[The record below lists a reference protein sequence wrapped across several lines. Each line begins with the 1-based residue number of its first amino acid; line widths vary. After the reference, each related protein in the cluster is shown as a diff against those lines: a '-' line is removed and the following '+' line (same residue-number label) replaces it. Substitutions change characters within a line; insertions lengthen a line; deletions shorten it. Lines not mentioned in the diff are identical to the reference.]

1 MAEAQVSGYQS
12 QASAPRERK
21 FSAVELG
28 PNGGIVEMADLASED
43 QALAQFGYKPVY
55 THPFHY
61 CFTENGKS
69 VDGLWAFDNIASPT
83 EHYLTASNQPI
94 GAGSLTSCDSCELA
108 LSYSPPSAHLQY
120 APCHLTS
127 AIATEYIHCDFLIQ

>member
-55 THPFHY
+55 THLFI
-61 CFTENGKS
+61 T
-69 VDGLWAFDNIASPT
+69 VLQRMAS
-83 EHYLTASNQPI
+83 LSTASGLSTISRHQQSIILRPQINQSVLVP
-94 GAGSLTSCDSCELA
+94 
-108 LSYSPPSAHLQY
+108 
-120 APCHLTS
+120 
-127 AIATEYIHCDFLIQ
+127 